1 VKIEMSMKTA
11 RSVNKRTKR
20 RASTKL
26 ASTAAALTLSVL
38 LANTWLY
45 CSATPAFKNWGKIN
59 LYLPNDATSEE
70 KRIATVAA
78 QGNPTEALALTDKAI
93 KSEKD
98 IARLLLIRIQLC
110 EILLQEEKV
119 PEDFRH
125 LLNLPIGEDAL
136 VNAIDLADRLDEIE
150 SGIKLGDRYLK
161 EFGTHIPQ
169 AILLTARM
177 NSKLKRY
184 SRAEQLLLLIINVP
198 VMRNFTYP
206 ELARAYV
213 CWNKPE
219 KLIALT
225 TTGLNN
231 PKWFTQKT
239 RITILTMR
247 ANAYRETGKFKE
259 SLGDYNQ
266 LIAQAPN
273 LPEIYNLRAKTL
285 TALRQNKLAAE
296 DRLKQKQLDALDK

>member
-1 VKIEMSMKTA
+1 MMITNP
-11 RSVNKRTKR
+11 VNRRTER
-20 RASTKL
+20 RAGTNL
-26 ASTAAALTLSVL
+26 TGHATALTLSVL
-38 LANTWLY
+38 LANIWLD

-59 LYLPNDATSEE
+59 LYIPNDASSEE

-78 QGNPTEALALTDKAI
+78 QGNPTEALALANKAI
-93 KSEKD
+93 KREKD
-98 IARLLLIRIQLC
+98 IARLLLIRIQLS

-119 PEDFRH
+119 PDDFRH
-125 LLNLPIGEDAL
+125 LVNLPIGEDAL
-136 VNAIDLADRLDEIE
+136 VNAIDLANRLDEPEI
-150 SGIKLGDRYLK
+150 GIKLGDRYLK

-231 PKWFTQKT
+231 AKWFSPKT
-239 RITILTMR
+239 RITLLTMR
-247 ANAYRETGKFKE
+247 ANAYRETGKYKE
-259 SLGDYNQ
+259 SLVDYNL

-285 TALRQNKLAAE
+285 TALGQSKLAAA
-296 DRLKQKQLDALDK
+296 DRLKQKQLDAMDK

>member
-1 VKIEMSMKTA
+1 MKTA
-11 RSVNKRTKR
+11 RSVNKRTER

-26 ASTAAALTLSVL
+26 ASMTAALTLSVL
-38 LANTWLY
+38 LANTRHD

-59 LYLPNDATSEE
+59 LYIPNDASSEE
-70 KRIATVAA
+70 KRIAAVAA
-78 QGNPTEALALTDKAI
+78 QGNPTEALALANKAI
-93 KSEKD
+93 EREKD
-98 IARLLLIRIQLC
+98 IARLLLIRIQLS

-119 PEDFRH
+119 PDDFRH
-125 LLNLPIGEDAL
+125 LVNLPIGEDAL

-161 EFGTHIPQ
+161 DYGTHIPQ

-231 PKWFTQKT
+231 PKWFSPKT

-247 ANAYRETGKFKE
+247 ANAYREVGKFKE
-259 SLGDYNQ
+259 SLADYNQ
-266 LIAQAPN
+266 LISQAPN

-285 TALRQNKLAAE
+285 TALGQNKLAAE